1 MRMRTVMRT
10 KPGVVGLAVWLLAA
24 LVPVSRL
31 PAGERADDRVAFSTD
46 VVPVLTRLGCNGG
59 GCHGKSTGQNGFR
72 LSLLGYEPEFDHEA
86 LVGDDRGRRLLAA
99 SPESSLLLQKAV
111 GSVPHGGG
119 RRTVPG
125 SESYQILERW
135 MQQGMPGPRPDDPT
149 VVALEVLPRQALFGS
164 DQATQALH
172 VTARLSDGRVQD
184 VTRLA
189 VYQSNDPEIAEVSE
203 TGEVRRQG
211 RSGQMAVMVRYG
223 DHVSLFEGTIPF
235 RTPDARRLA
244 ELGESSAA
252 GENAAAAE
260 TRVARIDRL
269 VARQWA
275 RLGVEPSPPTEEAEF
290 VRRVTLDICGT
301 LPTVAEVQAYVRD
314 ASPDKKRRLVDSLL
328 ARPEYARY
336 FGQKWAD
343 ILQNRGRGYSTS
355 RQRPGTALFSAWIRD
370 CFARNLPYDQFVTS
384 ILTASGSQET
394 NPATVWY
401 RTVRTTEN
409 YVESFSQAFLG
420 VRVQCAQCHHHPA
433 ERWSQGDYYGLAAVF
448 GRVGRKGGFA
458 DAEVPTSE
466 TIYLA
471 DHGEVKHPRTGE
483 VLAPRPL
490 GGEAFPISKYVDPRV
505 SLARWLTDPAN
516 PQLARTMAN
525 RMWAHFLGRG
535 VIHPVDDSR
544 STNPPSNPE
553 LLDALTHE
561 FQQSG
566 YDIQQLIRLICLSR
580 AYGLSSLPTDGN
592 RGDLQ
597 SYARFYPRRLSAEVL
612 LDAISQVVEV
622 PTAFSAGGAAFPDG
636 TRAIDLPDEAV
647 PSNFLDVFGRPAR
660 SSACECERVDSPA
673 LGQML
678 ELVSSAEIQEKLAN
692 PQGLPQRLAKSPA
705 SQSERVRELF
715 VTLFARNPST
725 EELAT
730 ASEFLA
736 ATPDSAEAYRSLVW
750 SLLATN
756 EFLFNH

>member
-1 MRMRTVMRT
+1 MRWHIVILCWGEW
-10 KPGVVGLAVWLLAA
+10 PLIAGVLGLVLSAVA
-24 LVPVSRL
+24 PV
-31 PAGERADDRVAFSTD
+31 RADDRVADRVAFSTD

-72 LSLLGYEPEFDHEA
+72 LSLLGYEPEFDYES

-99 SPESSLLLQKAV
+99 SPERSLLLQKAV

-119 RRTVPG
+119 RRTSPG

-135 MQQGMPGPRPDDPT
+135 MRQGMPGPRPDDPT
-149 VVALEVLPRQALFGS
+149 VVDLEVSPRLMLFAPEQS
-164 DQATQALH
+164 TQVLQ
-172 VTARLSDGRVQD
+172 VSARLSDGRTQD
-184 VTRLA
+184 VTGLS
-189 VYQSNDPEIAEVSE
+189 VYQSNEPEIADVSE
-203 TGEVRRQG
+203 SGEVRRQG
-211 RSGQMAVMVRYG
+211 RSGQLAVMVRYG
-223 DHVSLFEGTIPF
+223 DRVTLFEGTIPF
-235 RTPDARRLA
+235 GPPAARQVAELA
-244 ELGESSAA
+244 ESPPGES
-252 GENAAAAE
+252 G
-260 TRVARIDRL
+260 VARIDRL
-269 VARQWA
+269 LARQWA
-275 RLGVEPSPPTEEAEF
+275 RLGVEPSPPAGDAEF
-290 VRRVTLDICGT
+290 VRRATLDICGT

-314 ASPDKKRRLVDSLL
+314 PSPDKKRQLIDQLL
-328 ARPEYARY
+328 ARPEYPRY

-409 YVESFSQAFLG
+409 YVESFAQAFLG
-420 VRVQCAQCHHHPA
+420 IRVQCAQCHHHPA
-433 ERWSQGDYYGLAAVF
+433 ERWSQSDYYGLAAVF

-466 TIYLA
+466 TIFLA
-471 DHGEVKHPRTGE
+471 DEGAVKHPRTGE
-483 VLAPRPL
+483 LLAPRPL
-490 GGEAFPISKYVDPRV
+490 GGEAFPVSKYVDPRV

-580 AYGLSSLPTDGN
+580 AYGLGSLPSDGN
-592 RGDLQ
+592 RGDQQ

-622 PTAFSAGGAAFPDG
+622 PTTFSAGGAAFPEG

-692 PQGLPQRLAKSPA
+692 PRALPQRLAGSPA

-715 VTLFARNPST
+715 ATLFARDPSP

-730 ASEFLA
+730 ATEFLSGN
-736 ATPDSAEAYRSLVW
+736 TDPSEAYRSLVW

>member
-1 MRMRTVMRT
+1 MRT
-10 KPGVVGLAVWLLAA
+10 KRGVLGLAAWLMAAWGPVGL
-24 LVPVSRL
+24 L

-149 VVALEVLPRQALFGS
+149 VVALEVSPRQALFAA
-164 DQATQALH
+164 DQSTQTLQ

-244 ELGESSAA
+244 ELDASVAT
-252 GENAAAAE
+252 GENAAASE
-260 TRVARIDRL
+260 TGVARIDRL

-275 RLGVEPSPPTEEAEF
+275 RLGVEPSPPAAEAEF

-301 LPTVAEVQAYVRD
+301 LPTVAEVQAYVQD
-314 ASPDKKRRLVDSLL
+314 ASPDKKRRLIDSLL

-409 YVESFSQAFLG
+409 YVESFSQAVLG

-458 DAEVPTSE
+458 DAEVPT
-466 TIYLA
+466 
-471 DHGEVKHPRTGE
+471 
-483 VLAPRPL
+483 
-490 GGEAFPISKYVDPRV
+490 
-505 SLARWLTDPAN
+505 
-516 PQLARTMAN
+516 
-525 RMWAHFLGRG
+525 
-535 VIHPVDDSR
+535 
-544 STNPPSNPE
+544 
-553 LLDALTHE
+553 
-561 FQQSG
+561 
-566 YDIQQLIRLICLSR
+566 
-580 AYGLSSLPTDGN
+580 
-592 RGDLQ
+592 
-597 SYARFYPRRLSAEVL
+597 
-612 LDAISQVVEV
+612 
-622 PTAFSAGGAAFPDG
+622 
-636 TRAIDLPDEAV
+636 
-647 PSNFLDVFGRPAR
+647 
-660 SSACECERVDSPA
+660 
-673 LGQML
+673 
-678 ELVSSAEIQEKLAN
+678 
-692 PQGLPQRLAKSPA
+692 
-705 SQSERVRELF
+705 
-715 VTLFARNPST
+715 
-725 EELAT
+725 
-730 ASEFLA
+730 
-736 ATPDSAEAYRSLVW
+736 
-750 SLLATN
+750 
-756 EFLFNH
+756 

>member
-1 MRMRTVMRT
+1 
-10 KPGVVGLAVWLLAA
+10 LLATA
-24 LVPVSRL
+24 VVAFFIPDATVQAQDH
-31 PAGERADDRVAFSTD
+31 PDDRVAFSTD

-72 LSLLGYEPEFDHEA
+72 LSLLGYEPEFDYES

-99 SPESSLLLQKAV
+99 SPEQSLLLQKAV

-119 RRTVPG
+119 RRTAPG
-125 SESYQILERW
+125 SESYQILQRW
-135 MQQGMPGPRPDDPT
+135 MQQGMPGPRSDDPT
-149 VVALEVLPRQALFGS
+149 VVELNVAPQHVLFSPNQS
-164 DQATQALH
+164 TQMLK
-172 VTARLSDGRVQD
+172 VLARLSDGRTQD
-184 VTRLA
+184 VTGLA

-203 TGEVRRQG
+203 AGEVRRQG

-223 DHVSLFEGTIPF
+223 DLVTLFEGTIPF
-235 RTPDARRLA
+235 GPPDTRRLA
-244 ELGESSAA
+244 EL
-252 GENAAAAE
+252 AE
-260 TRVARIDRL
+260 RPMEETGVARIDRL
-269 VARQWA
+269 LERQWA
-275 RLGVEPSPPTEEAEF
+275 RLGLEPSPAAGDAEF
-290 VRRVTLDICGT
+290 VRRATLDICGT
-301 LPTVAEVQAYVRD
+301 LPTATEVQAYIQD
-314 ASPDKKRRLVDSLL
+314 SSPDKKRRLIDQLL
-328 ARPEYARY
+328 SRPEYPRY

-370 CFARNLPYDQFVTS
+370 CFARNLPYDQFVTA

-433 ERWSQGDYYGLAAVF
+433 ERWSQADYYGLAAVF

-471 DHGEVKHPRTGE
+471 DQGTVKHPRTGE
-483 VLAPRPL
+483 VLSPRPL
-490 GGEAFPISKYVDPRV
+490 GGEAFPVSKYVDPRV

-553 LLDALTHE
+553 LLDALTSE

-580 AYGLSSLPTDGN
+580 AYGLSSQPTDGN

-597 SYARFYPRRLSAEVL
+597 SYARFHPRRLSAEVL
-612 LDAISQVVEV
+612 LDAISQVVAV
-622 PTAFSAGGAAFPDG
+622 PTTFSAGGAAFPEG

-678 ELVSSAEIQEKLAN
+678 ELVSSGEIQEKLAN
-692 PQGLPQRLAKSPA
+692 PQALPQRLAGSPA
-705 SQSERVRELF
+705 SQSERIRELF
-715 VTLFARNPST
+715 VTLFARGPST

-730 ASEFLA
+730 AAEFLSGNTDA
-736 ATPDSAEAYRSLVW
+736 AEAYRSLVW

>member
-1 MRMRTVMRT
+1 MRMQNLIPRWLVRGMLLATA
-10 KPGVVGLAVWLLAA
+10 LAVPQR
-24 LVPVSRL
+24 VI
-31 PAGERADDRVAFSTD
+31 GDDSTGDRIAFSTD

-72 LSLLGYEPEFDHEA
+72 LSLLGYEPDFDFES
-86 LVGDDRGRRLLAA
+86 LVGDDRGRRLFAGA
-99 SPESSLLLQKAV
+99 PERSLLLQKAV

-119 RRTVPG
+119 RRTEPG
-125 SESYQILERW
+125 SESYQILQRW
-135 MQQGMPGPRPDDPT
+135 MLQGMPGPRPDDPT
-149 VVALEVLPRQALFGS
+149 VVALEVSPQRTLFGL
-164 DQATQALH
+164 DQVTQPLQ
-172 VTARLSDGRVQD
+172 VFARLSDGRVQD

-189 VYQSNDPEIAEVSE
+189 VYQSNEPEIAEVSE
-203 TGEVRRQG
+203 AGEVRRQG

-235 RTPDARRLA
+235 RAPDAPALTRLA
-244 ELGESSAA
+244 ETADGEV
-252 GENAAAAE
+252 G
-260 TRVARIDRL
+260 VARMDRL

-275 RLGVEPSPPTEEAEF
+275 RLGLEPSPATSDAEF

-301 LPTVAEVQAYVRD
+301 LPTVAEVQAYVQD
-314 ASPDKKRRLVDSLL
+314 PSPDKKRQLIDQLL
-328 ARPEYARY
+328 TRPEYARY

-420 VRVQCAQCHHHPA
+420 IRVQCAQCHHHPA
-433 ERWSQGDYYGLAAVF
+433 ERWSQADYYGLAAVF
-448 GRVGRKGGFA
+448 ARVGRKGGFA

-471 DHGEVKHPRTGE
+471 DTGTVTHPRTGE

-490 GGEAFPISKYVDPRV
+490 GGDVFPISRYVDPRV
-505 SLARWLTDPAN
+505 SLARWLTSPDN

-525 RMWAHFLGRG
+525 RLWAHFLGRG

-566 YDIQQLIRLICLSR
+566 YDIQHLIRLICQSR

-622 PTAFSAGGAAFPDG
+622 PTTFSAGGASFPEG

-647 PSNFLDVFGRPAR
+647 PSHFLDVFGRPAR

-692 PQGLPQRLAKSPA
+692 PKALPQRLAASPA
-705 SQSERVRELF
+705 SASEQVRELF
-715 VTLFARNPST
+715 VTLFARSPT
-725 EELAT
+725 PEELAT

-736 ATPDSAEAYRSLVW
+736 GTPDVSEAYRSLVW